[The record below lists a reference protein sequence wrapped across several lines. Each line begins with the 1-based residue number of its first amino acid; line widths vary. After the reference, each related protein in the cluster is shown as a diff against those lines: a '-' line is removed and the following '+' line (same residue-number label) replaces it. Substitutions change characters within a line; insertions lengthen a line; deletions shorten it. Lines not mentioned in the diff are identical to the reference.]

1 MVSNRGLFSII
12 CELLWLIEYKL
23 FTNIT
28 NIQIF
33 DCKTAKSNFALQKIE
48 YSRIVTNNW
57 NSINGEYE
65 LLYCVFWR
73 PLAVFIRRGMV
84 CSFSATPCT
93 YRKTYRCTNKQSD
106 GLIVN
111 RSLSPTYCCKKS
123 SKSTVTL
130 SFFDTPFSYR
140 LIAVQLWQGR
150 GGKIPKSFEKK
161 THFSWTPCLHIIY
174 VEDFKMSFLSCFNT
188 AYLRKKVKPPA
199 RIGNI
204 YWVFI
209 KYCVFLNCSGSAG
222 ERLFFLS

>member
-1 MVSNRGLFSII
+1 MVSNRVLFSII

-48 YSRIVTNNW
+48 YSWIVTNNW

-106 GLIVN
+106 GLIIN
-111 RSLSPTYCCKKS
+111 RSVYNPQQPPISRRHIAARNLQSATQSVQSMPILACQILVTNS
-123 SKSTVTL
+123 SHVMA
-130 SFFDTPFSYR
+130 R
-140 LIAVQLWQGR
+140 EVW
-150 GGKIPKSFEKK
+150 
-161 THFSWTPCLHIIY
+161 
-174 VEDFKMSFLSCFNT
+174 KMLTFL
-188 AYLRKKVKPPA
+188 K
-199 RIGNI
+199 
-204 YWVFI
+204 
-209 KYCVFLNCSGSAG
+209 LN
-222 ERLFFLS
+222 